1 MAEDRIVIHLDMDA
15 FFAACEVQRRP
26 DLAGRPVVVGADP
39 DDGRGRGVVTT
50 ASYEARP
57 YGIRSGMPIST
68 AWRRAPDAVYL
79 PTDHAHYRAVS
90 RRIFDALRAAHVVE
104 QVSVDEA
111 YLDATERTTWDGVES
126 FAASVQDDV
135 AAASDGLTCSL
146 GVAPNK
152 LVAKIASDVNKPAG
166 VTVVPPD
173 RVQAFLDP
181 LGAGRVPGIGPKSV
195 QALDAM
201 DVRTIRQLRA
211 QPADTLDDRFGAHG
225 RWMHRAARGQDDSP
239 VNDAWEPNKSMSE
252 ERTFSRDATDARK
265 VLAALRRMMDDLEED
280 LARQDYWYKVVAV
293 KIRYADF
300 TTLTRQASLPHHA
313 QDTTAARRLV
323 PRLVDEL
330 LGDPRPVRLVGLRL
344 GELAHGLGQRDLPYY
359 VKREGA
365 REWPPDLAPRGQ
377 LRLDETDD
385 AT

>member
-1 MAEDRIVIHLDMDA
+1 MDA

-26 DLAGRPVVVGADP
+26 ELLGRPVVVGADP
-39 DDGRGRGVVTT
+39 DEGGGRGVVTT

-57 YGIRSGMPIST
+57 FGIRSGMPIST

-90 RRIFDALRAAHVVE
+90 RRIFDALRSGHVVE

-111 YLDATERTTWDGVES
+111 YLDATGETAWPKAAS
-126 FAASVQDDV
+126 FAASVQAEV
-135 AAASDGLTCSL
+135 AAASGGLTCSL

-152 LVAKIASDVNKPAG
+152 LVAKIASDVRKPAG
-166 VTVVPPD
+166 VTVVRPD
-173 RVQAFLDP
+173 DVPAFLDP
-181 LGAGRVPGIGPKSV
+181 LEVGRIPGIGPKSV
-195 QALDAM
+195 EALDAM
-201 DVRTIRQLRA
+201 GIRTLAQLRA

-225 RWMHRAARGQDDSP
+225 RWMHRAAHGQDDSP

-252 ERTFSRDATDARK
+252 ERTFSRDVTDARR
-265 VLAALRRMMDDLEED
+265 VRAALRRMMDDLEGG
-280 LARQDYWYKVVAV
+280 LAREDYWYKVVAV
-293 KIRYADF
+293 KIRYDDF

-313 QDTTAARRLV
+313 RDTTAARRLV
-323 PRLVDEL
+323 PQLVDEL
-330 LGDPRPVRLVGLRL
+330 LDDPRAVRLVGLRL

-359 VKREGA
+359 ADREGTTD
-365 REWPPDLAPRGQ
+365 WPPDLAPRGQ
-377 LRLDETDD
+377 MRLDEAED